1 MVALTR
7 RACLGGALVALALA
21 MGCGGGGGVP
31 RPGVQPLP
39 APRVVSGDLDGRVL
53 LADTAARASQRGA
66 SSVSVVAAGPAVE
79 GERVGAFVEVP
90 DDACLLAYARASG
103 TVEDV
108 DVAAFTDEGNA
119 LAIDDRPDPRP
130 TIIVCPPHP
139 LRIFVAAHVVSGEG
153 LVALGAHA
161 VPRDRAGEIA
171 RALGA
176 HGSSAEAPRHAEA
189 WPGLD
194 DRVRAHR
201 AALGGRWDDVRKVA
215 ISVDARAP
223 AFAALPVE
231 ADQCI
236 DAVVVPDDD
245 VSSLD
250 VEARDGEGRVVA
262 RAREA
267 GREKSITVCSP
278 VAFAGSISIRPHV
291 GSGLVALVLGRASGD
306 AVREMASRPEVAWA
320 SATLAPEA
328 SRAALAGELGRAGY
342 GAPTATATGTLSLG
356 RKSTFRVDPGGATAP
371 CARVD
376 VLGAA
381 PTAMLEAKAW
391 DDTGALVG
399 AGDGVTDAVLYVC
412 SKGRVHVDV
421 EARGRPGPVSVL
433 VRREPWANAA
443 WTATPL
449 AASRML
455 GRAGEGPLAILEG
468 SAAPGRAVTVD
479 GTHKA
484 TWEEL
489 VPQGQCLRV
498 IAGAE
503 GEGSGLELRIAD
515 AAADEELDRAQGES
529 SAVVRACAPSTQA
542 RRVRL
547 ELRAAAGKLSV
558 VVGERLR

>member
-1 MVALTR
+1 MGTVSGRSRRCVAL
-7 RACLGGALVALALA
+7 LALA
-21 MGCGGGGGVP
+21 VGCGGAPNP
-31 RPGVQPLP
+31 RAGVQPP
-39 APRVVSGDLDGRVL
+39 PSPRVVPGDLDGRVL
-53 LADTAARASQRGA
+53 LGDTAARASQRGA
-66 SSVSVVAAGPAVE
+66 SAVSVVAAGPAVE
-79 GERVGAFVEVP
+79 GERVGAFVEVQE
-90 DDACLLAYARASG
+90 DACLLAYARASG

-130 TIIVCPPHP
+130 TVIVCPPHP
-139 LRIFVAAHVVSGEG
+139 TRIFVAAHVVSGEG

-201 AALGGRWDDVRKVA
+201 AALGGRWEDVRKVA

-231 ADQCI
+231 ADQCV

-245 VSSLD
+245 VSALD

-278 VAFAGSISIRPHV
+278 VAFAGSIAIRPHV

-306 AVREMASRPEVAWA
+306 VVRDISSKPDVAWA
-320 SATLAPEA
+320 SATLGPEA
-328 SRAALAGELGRAGY
+328 SRAALATELARAGY
-342 GAPTATATGTLSLG
+342 GPATATVAGTLALG
-356 RKSTFRVDPGGATAP
+356 RRSTFRIDPGGAAAP
-371 CARVD
+371 CARID

-391 DDTGALVG
+391 DDSGALVG
-399 AGDGVTDAVLYVC
+399 EGEGVLDAVLHVC
-412 SKGRVHVDV
+412 VKGRVHVDV
-421 EARGRPGPVSVL
+421 EARGRPGPVSL
-433 VRREPWANAA
+433 LARREPWSSAA
-443 WTATPL
+443 WSATPL

-455 GRAGEGPLAILEG
+455 GRAGEGPLGALEG
-468 SAAPGRAVTVD
+468 TALPGRVVVVD
-479 GTHKA
+479 GARRT
-484 TWEEL
+484 TWEEV

-503 GEGSGLELRIAD
+503 GEGSGLDLRAID
-515 AAADEELDRAQGES
+515 VAAEEELDRAQGDT
-529 SAVVRACAPSTQA
+529 SAVVRACAQA
-542 RRVRL
+542 SQPRRVRI